1 MQHFLITD
9 VELHEEIG
17 RGGNGVVHRGSWQGA
32 PCAVKKME
40 FSEIPNKDREKMK
53 KKFMTECERSS
64 ALRHPNI
71 VQFLGVH
78 ISGDAFPSLIMERL
92 HSNLTD
98 LMIANPKIP
107 FELKFSFIHDVAKGL
122 NYLHTYTPTIIHRDL
137 STNNVLVSAGM
148 VAKIGDL
155 GTMHFVDGQRLSQMT
170 REARTADFMPPEV
183 LFDKPVYSTAMD
195 VFSFACVCVH
205 TLSHK
210 WPTPSQPVETVPNS
224 PELRPRSEAE
234 RRAAYMEG
242 INEDIKNLATTC
254 LNNSAEKRP
263 SIGEVRTHLELIVA
277 KQQFNP
283 SVTLLDTHLLI
294 ETRSKEIEKLKEE
307 INFKDGQ
314 ISSLQVRLLYNIHI
328 DVSDH
333 FQCSK
338 IVIGHFLNAWY
349 SVY

>member
-1 MQHFLITD
+1 MIYGAHACKLEMSDALQDFLIANVD
-9 VELHEEIG
+9 LHEEIG
-17 RGGNGVVHRGSWQGA
+17 RGGNGVVYRGSWQGA
-32 PCAVKKME
+32 SCAVKKME
-40 FSEIPNKDREKMK
+40 FTEIQPKDRERMK
-53 KKFMTECERSS
+53 KKFLTECERSS

-78 ISGDAFPSLIMERL
+78 ISGGAFPSLVMERL
-92 HSNLTD
+92 HANLTD
-98 LMIANPKIP
+98 LLIANPKIP
-107 FELKFSFIHDVAKGL
+107 LEMKFSFLHDVAKGL

-210 WPTPSQPVETVPNS
+210 WPTPSQPVETVPDS
-224 PELRPRSEAE
+224 HELKPRSEAQ

-242 INEDIKNLATTC
+242 IDDDIRTLATSC

-263 SIGEVRTHLELIVA
+263 SIGDVCTQLECIVT
-277 KQQFNP
+277 KQQFAP
-283 SVTLLDTHLLI
+283 SVTLLDTHLSI
-294 ETRSKEIEKLKEE
+294 EARSKEIEKLKEE
-307 INFKDGQ
+307 VNFKDGQ
-314 ISSLQVRLLYNIHI
+314 ITSLQVSSN
-328 DVSDH
+328 
-333 FQCSK
+333 
-338 IVIGHFLNAWY
+338 
-349 SVY
+349 